1 MEPPYTFF
9 SNGLTVLFYNG
20 PEVSSTVLYADTA
33 RQEKSTDLWAIGGNV
48 VVRNGKGERM
58 LTELLFWDKKE
69 EKLYTDR
76 AVQIETD
83 GQRITGVGFEADQE
97 FNSYQIYKVQ
107 GEITIDDE

>member
-1 MEPPYTFF
+1 MQIRASGKIYGFMGDWWKCGRKE
-9 SNGLTVLFYNG
+9 
-20 PEVSSTVLYADTA
+20 
-33 RQEKSTDLWAIGGNV
+33 R
-48 VVRNGKGERM
+48 KGERM
-58 LTELLFWDKKE
+58 LTELLFWDKK
-69 EKLYTDR
+69 KRNYTDR